1 MEPKTP
7 KQELEEF
14 LQEFLKNTNEF
25 YWDNTDSQE
34 SVDKLD
40 ELDKQVQG
48 DNHPEMYQLIMNT
61 YKKVQQQKNKK

>member
-48 DNHPEMYQLIMNT
+48 DHYPEMYQLIMNT